1 MIRKWLDLPRHI
13 ETINDELGEVVQR
26 IATLEADMRW
36 VKRLTIIGVGSAV
49 TTLGGVALLVIK
61 IVFVGI

>member
-1 MIRKWLDLPRHI
+1 MIRQFLDLPKHI
-13 ETINDELGEVVQR
+13 ATINDELGEVVQR